1 MHPAVQCA
9 ALSSSRRWPFTEV
22 SPQSQHPIRK
32 TASDRVEHS
41 KSAQPRLR
49 GKTKGVQG
57 NPSGVFS
64 SDREAPLKEFGQP
77 VPARGSLV
85 SSFVLRCCCVHPPE
99 LPKPH
104 PGDAAVHFLADLC
117 RMVRQRTMPKL
128 SLSRPLYAVGPR
140 SGVCLSVSDNKHH
153 PGRCQLLSPTRR
165 GLFSTSCRCPCHFRR
180 NAALAPT
187 LPSLN
192 STDPNQQAE
201 LHISCFARSVARLPT
216 VLIRYCDGA
225 EISKS
230 SVSP

>member
-22 SPQSQHPIRK
+22 SPRSQHPIRK

-85 SSFVLRCCCVHPPE
+85 SSFVLRCCCVHPAEP
-99 LPKPH
+99 PKPH

-153 PGRCQLLSPTRR
+153 PPRPLSAP
-165 GLFSTSCRCPCHFRR
+165 FSDPQRAVLHFLSVSVSFPAECCPCP
-180 NAALAPT
+180 NVTEPD
-187 LPSLN
+187 LN
-192 STDPNQQAE
+192 
-201 LHISCFARSVARLPT
+201 
-216 VLIRYCDGA
+216 
-225 EISKS
+225 
-230 SVSP
+230 